1 MQQVMT
7 KQPRIVLLCSNGDS
21 SRSICAA
28 LRRRFGE
35 ITVIR
40 EESGSRWQYL
50 KRRVRR
56 LGLLT
61 VAGQVLF
68 AALFVPVLK
77 RLSRNRIAEL
87 RERYGLAN
95 EPIDGDSVIVVPSV
109 NSEQARQAL
118 ADAAPDV
125 VVINGTRIIGEKTL
139 AAVDVPFVNAH
150 HGITP
155 LYRGIHGGYWALADR
170 KPELVGTTIH
180 YVDRGIDTGNIIRQV
195 HFDVSPRDNY
205 ATYPYLHTGEVLP
218 ELIHAVEQILGDER
232 PAEPAPPELPSQLR
246 THPTIWG
253 YVGRRLFQGVR

>member
-1 MQQVMT
+1 MT
-7 KQPRIVLLCSNGDS
+7 EPHRIVLLCSNGDS

-28 LRRRFGE
+28 LRQRFGE

-40 EESGSRWQYL
+40 EETGSRWLYL
-50 KRRVRR
+50 KRRMRR

-68 AALFVPVLK
+68 AALLVPLLK
-77 RLSRNRIAEL
+77 RLSRYRIAEL
-87 RERYGLAN
+87 RSRYGLDD
-95 EPIDGDSVIVVPSV
+95 EPIDGNGVIVVPSV
-109 NSEQARQAL
+109 NSSEARQAL
-118 ADAAPDV
+118 VDAAPDV
-125 VVINGTRIIGEKTL
+125 VVINGTRIIGERTL

-155 LYRGIHGGYWALADR
+155 LYRGIHGGYWALADQ

-180 YVDRGIDTGNIIRQV
+180 YVDRGIDTGKIIRQV
-195 HFDVSPRDNY
+195 HFSVSPRDNY
-205 ATYPYLHTGEVLP
+205 ATYPYLHTGEVIP
-218 ELIHAVEQILGDER
+218 ELIRAVEQILDDER
-232 PAEPAPPELPSQLR
+232 PSETVPPELPSQLR